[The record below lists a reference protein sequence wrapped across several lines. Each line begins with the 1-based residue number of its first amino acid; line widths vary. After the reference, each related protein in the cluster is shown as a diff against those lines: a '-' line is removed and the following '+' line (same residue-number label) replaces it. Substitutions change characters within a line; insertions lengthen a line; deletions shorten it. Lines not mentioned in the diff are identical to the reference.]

1 MLKKVDQ
8 ARLGEYFS
16 KELLLAAINNVVF
29 FLSVFW
35 SKNNFIERLKNQTFY
50 ILSVK
55 VSKTENQKYRIM
67 EYKTDFPEMV
77 TI

>member
-16 KELLLAAINNVVF
+16 KEPHLAAINNVVLF
-29 FLSVFW
+29 FSV
-35 SKNNFIERLKNQTFY
+35 S
-50 ILSVK
+50 ILVK
-55 VSKTENQKYRIM
+55 KTESQKYRIM